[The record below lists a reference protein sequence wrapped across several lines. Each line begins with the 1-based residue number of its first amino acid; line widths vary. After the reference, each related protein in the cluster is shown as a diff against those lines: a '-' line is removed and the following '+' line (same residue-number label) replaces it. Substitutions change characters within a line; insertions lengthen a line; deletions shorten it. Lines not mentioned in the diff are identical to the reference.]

1 MTTLYILSTVTGKPV
16 RITPDYS
23 LVEPFYPN
31 PEYVLYSV
39 EADEP
44 WADEFLPVDEE
55 I

>member
-23 LVEPFYPN
+23 LVESFYPN
-31 PEYVLYSV
+31 SEYTLYAV
-39 EADEP
+39 NADEP
-44 WADEFLPVDEE
+44 WVEVPPIEWE